1 MVTPSRFFTSA
12 KPSPTEQHDNATKR
26 ERLYVGFGQEEG
38 AEISTLSDGTRL
50 ETSKPTLVRDG
61 FYSVDLT
68 MIVGVDQHRRT
79 IVVKA
84 REGETEGGVKQRA
97 HAAFVRSV
105 CDARSVAPASS
116 LAEDE
121 ASHRSRRVRVR

>member
-12 KPSPTEQHDNATKR
+12 KPSPLEQHDNATKQ
-26 ERLYVGFGQEEG
+26 ERLYVGFGQEG

-61 FYSVDLT
+61 LYSVDLT
-68 MIVGVDQHRRT
+68 MIVGVDQHKRT

-97 HAAFVRSV
+97 HAAFIRSV
-105 CDARSVAPASS
+105 CDARSVMPASS

-121 ASHRSRRVRVR
+121 ASHRSRRVRIR